1 MSGLHQAVDDYLQLR
16 RNLGYKL
23 EIYGG
28 CLRRFASFLNER
40 KARHV
45 TTKLA
50 LEFAT
55 QHRDHTPGVRV
66 KRLLIVRGF
75 ARYLYGADP
84 ANEIPPPGL
93 LPDKK
98 PRARPHLYSAE
109 EIRQLLEA
117 AGKMHSPHRRHRL
130 QPWTYQ
136 CLLGL
141 LAVSGM
147 RLGEVIN
154 LRCRDI
160 DWSEGILTVHRS
172 KFGKSRLVPLHPS
185 TIKVLLAYAH
195 RRDQIFD
202 DDPDAPFLVTS
213 RGTQLERSNVSTIF
227 YKLSRQIGIRRAG
240 GGRGPRLHDFRHR
253 FAIETLLRW
262 YRSGEHVERQLPAL
276 ATYLGHVDV
285 ASTYWYL
292 SCTPE
297 LMASAGQLLEKQWK
311 GICHANTR

>member
-1 MSGLHQAVDDYLQLR
+1 MSGLHQAVDDYLKLR
-16 RNLGYKL
+16 RSLGYKL
-23 EIYGG
+23 EIYGVY
-28 CLRRFASFLNER
+28 LRRFVAFLDER
-40 KARHV
+40 KSRHV

-55 QHRDHTPGVRV
+55 LERAYTPGVRV

-75 ARYLYGADP
+75 ARYLNGVDP
-84 ANEIPPPGL
+84 ANQIPPPGL
-93 LPDKK
+93 LPDRKS
-98 PRARPHLYSAE
+98 RAHPYLYSAK
-109 EIRQLLEA
+109 EIRRLLEA
-117 AGKMHSPHRRHRL
+117 AGKMHSPHYRHRL

-141 LAVSGM
+141 LAVTGM
-147 RLGEVIN
+147 RLGEAIN
-154 LRCRDI
+154 LRRRDV
-160 DWSEGILTVHRS
+160 DWSEGMLTIHKT

-185 TIKVLLAYAH
+185 TVKVLSAYVH
-195 RRDQIFD
+195 RRDQIFA
-202 DDPDAPFLVTS
+202 DDPDSPFLVTS
-213 RGTQLERSNVSTIF
+213 RGTRLEHSNVSTIF

-262 YRSGEHVERQLPAL
+262 YRTGEHVEHRLPAL
-276 ATYLGHVDV
+276 ATYLGHVNV

-297 LMASAGQLLEKQWK
+297 LMASAGQLLEARWK
-311 GICHANTR
+311 GICDANAR

>member
-1 MSGLHQAVDDYLQLR
+1 
-16 RNLGYKL
+16 
-23 EIYGG
+23 
-28 CLRRFASFLNER
+28 
-40 KARHV
+40 
-45 TTKLA
+45 
-50 LEFAT
+50 
-55 QHRDHTPGVRV
+55 
-66 KRLLIVRGF
+66 VRGF
-75 ARYLYGADP
+75 ARYLNGVDP

-98 PRARPHLYSAE
+98 PRARPYLYSAE

-117 AGKMHSPHRRHRL
+117 AGKMHSPHKRHRL

-154 LRCRDI
+154 LRCRDV
-160 DWSEGILTVHRS
+160 DWAEGMLTVHKT
-172 KFGKSRLVPLHPS
+172 KFGKSRLIPLHPS
-185 TIKVLLAYAH
+185 TKNVLWAYAC
-195 RRDQIFD
+195 RRNRIFAGG
-202 DDPDAPFLVTS
+202 PDSPFLVTS
-213 RGTQLERSNVSTIF
+213 RGTPLERSNVSTIF

-262 YRSGEHVERQLPAL
+262 YRTGEHVEHRLPTL

-297 LMASAGQLLEKQWK
+297 LMASAGQLLEKRWK
-311 GICHANTR
+311 GTCNANAR

>member
-1 MSGLHQAVDDYLQLR
+1 
-16 RNLGYKL
+16 
-23 EIYGG
+23 
-28 CLRRFASFLNER
+28 LNER